1 MSEFFVSVRE
11 NGDQAAEC
19 YSYCNCD
26 KCHNACNSC
35 DGCYSC
41 FSSCPSNCM

>member
-11 NGDQAAEC
+11 SEDQNVAS

-26 KCHNACNSC
+26 KCYNACNSC
-35 DGCYSC
+35 DCCYSC
-41 FSSCPSNCM
+41 FSSCPTNCM